1 MQKTFIHSNM
11 MVVDSRTLRNLES
24 NKEVTILQIE
34 NGVKDDIFLVEWAE
48 NKDLYPEDPE
58 NPVITEEN

>member
-11 MVVDSRTLRNLES
+11 MVVDTRTLRNLES
-24 NKEVTILQIE
+24 DKEVTILQIE